1 MRNTLIL
8 AALVAA
14 GRPVSAAGVESLR
27 NLAEQSF
34 LQAPLL
40 VRPAQTPS
48 EPVLQPPLEPTPP
61 RPDAT
66 LGAELGRV
74 NLAAQL
80 DRNLSVANRLFGAR
94 ALDLGVATD
103 AAFSKFYLA
112 FSNAQGTVLAA
123 LGDLNQ
129 LRGSGVNARIDA
141 ATVYNFR
148 VKANIFNPARGST
161 LKMSPAPGT
170 SGPAHDMKTGAVLD
184 AARARATLFSADGR
198 EFWVFYGRDVLPDGL
213 DFAATRS
220 FLFVHE
226 DGMSSKAWP
235 LAEAALALDAPAIVD
250 LGGTRVSLTRT
261 ADGFLVVRDVP

>member
-1 MRNTLIL
+1 MRNALIL

-27 NLAEQSF
+27 ALAEQSF

-40 VRPAQTPS
+40 VRPAQAPS
-48 EPVLQPPLEPTPP
+48 EPVLQPPLEPTPL

-66 LGAELGRV
+66 LGVEIGRV

-80 DRNLSVANRLFGAR
+80 DRNLSVVNRFFGIR
-94 ALDLGVATD
+94 ALDVGVATD
-103 AAFSKFYLA
+103 AAFSKFYLT
-112 FSNAQGTVLAA
+112 FSDAQSTVLAA
-123 LGDLNQ
+123 LGDLNR

-141 ATVYNFR
+141 STVYNFR

-170 SGPAHDMKTGAVLD
+170 VGPAHDMKTGAVLD
-184 AARARATLFSADGR
+184 ASRGRATLFVAGGL

-235 LAEAALALDAPAIVD
+235 LAEAALAPDSPAIVD
-250 LGGTRVSLTRT
+250 LGGTRVSLTRA
-261 ADGFLVVRDVP
+261 ADGFLIVRAVP